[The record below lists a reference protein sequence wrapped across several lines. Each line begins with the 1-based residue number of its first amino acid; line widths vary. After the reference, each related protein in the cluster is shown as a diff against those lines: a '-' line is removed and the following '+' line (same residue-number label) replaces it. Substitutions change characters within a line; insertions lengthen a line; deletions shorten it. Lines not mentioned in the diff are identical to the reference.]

1 MFTIAVKQYGEEG
14 KNTENENE
22 NKNKHENKNENKT
35 ENKNEIKS
43 RNEKEENMKEKSE
56 IAKNLNISEDKKKGD
71 SNIIMSDIIKNTE
84 KSEILSQKDNTI
96 KIKVTEKVNEIDS
109 HLIPELKFGR

>member
-14 KNTENENE
+14 KNTENEDENE
-22 NKNKHENKNENKT
+22 T
-35 ENKNEIKS
+35 ENGNEIKS
-43 RNEKEENMKEKSE
+43 GNEKEENIEEKNDLSE
-56 IAKNLNISEDKKKGD
+56 IAKNLNIFEDKKKGD

-96 KIKVTEKVNEIDS
+96 KILVTEKVNEIDS
-109 HLIPELKFGR
+109 HLIPELKIGR

>member
-14 KNTENENE
+14 KNTENESKNKDE
-22 NKNKHENKNENKT
+22 NKI
-35 ENKNEIKS
+35 ENKNEIKN
-43 RNEKEENMKEKSE
+43 RNEKEENTKEKSNLSE
-56 IAKNLNISEDKKKGD
+56 IAKNLNIFEDKNIGD

-84 KSEILSQKDNTI
+84 NSEILSQKDNTI
-96 KIKVTEKVNEIDS
+96 KIEVTEKVNEIDS